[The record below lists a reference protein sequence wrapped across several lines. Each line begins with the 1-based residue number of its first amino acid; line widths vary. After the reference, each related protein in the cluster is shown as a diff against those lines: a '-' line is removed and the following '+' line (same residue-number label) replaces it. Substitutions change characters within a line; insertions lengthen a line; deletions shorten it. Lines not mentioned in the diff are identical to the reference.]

1 MLMFEAEDVEELVD
15 YGTDTKATLA
25 KWISLEVHHL
35 RSIPEAQVIGVAA
48 HAIRLNDDGL
58 ETLFFGGRLENNAR
72 ICLYDGHSFENFQ
85 IMTATLEIYVKP
97 VNISLYLHTY

>member
-72 ICLYDGHSFENFQ
+72 ICLYDGHGLKNFQ
-85 IMTATLEIYVKP
+85 INDCHLG
-97 VNISLYLHTY
+97 NSC